1 MATFN
6 LYGDITGDGAA
17 AGALAG
23 ILEGAAQQGEETEL
37 HIFSRGGDVF
47 EGFSLACAI
56 KNHGGRVS
64 AVVDG
69 FAGSAATFPL
79 AACRPVK
86 MHAESLL
93 YLHQPW
99 ILAEGYSEQ
108 LDKTAKLLR
117 QIEQTM
123 IDMYAARTGKPR
135 DVVRG
140 WMVSETY
147 FTAAE
152 ALAAG
157 LCDEIIPSSRGTI
170 PQASS
175 RYALQVMAAVRTP
188 LPAEWI
194 KHFASGGQTKK
205 SAVRTFAFARQKPKQ
220 QKPKARAA
228 RMNPDEVLKKLGL
241 AEGASSDEIIAA
253 LVKYCG
259 SDDSD
264 ENKIALM
271 SAALGMLKPQSE
283 PDGDEESPKMKALAA
298 EVSELQAALKAKA
311 EESET
316 PEAKAEAAQ
325 AKAKAAVAAG
335 QWPSAGMKEL
345 VELYQSGKEPQLF
358 AKGKFTPRDA
368 MFTQGGHPRSGAASA
383 ASSKPNFGT
392 DGKQKAR
399 AAADKIWSRVNGDM
413 KAMLPSSA
421 SAK

>member
-6 LYGDITGDGAA
+6 LYGDIAGDGAA
-17 AGALAG
+17 AGALAC

-47 EGFSLACAI
+47 EGFSLACAV

-99 ILAEGYSEQ
+99 ILAGGYPEQ
-108 LDKTAKLLR
+108 LDKSAKLLR

-399 AAADKIWSRVNGDM
+399 AAADKIWSRVDGDM

>member
-6 LYGDITGDGAA
+6 LYGDIAGDGAA
-17 AGALAG
+17 AGALAC

-47 EGFSLACAI
+47 EGFSLACAV

-108 LDKTAKLLR
+108 LDKSAKLLR

-205 SAVRTFAFARQKPKQ
+205 SAVRTFVFARQKPKQ

-335 QWPSAGMKEL
+335 QWPSSDEKSLAK
-345 VELYQSGKEPQLF
+345 LYAEGKTPHLF
-358 AKGKFTPRDA
+358 AKGRFSPRGVNY
-368 MFTQGGHPRSGAASA
+368 TTGG
-383 ASSKPNFGT
+383 KPNATAKPDFGT
-392 DGKQKAR
+392 TPKSEAR
-399 AAADKIWSRVNGDM
+399 KAADSIWAQVQKRTGELRRDDV
-413 KAMLPSSA
+413 K
-421 SAK
+421 

>member
-1 MATFN
+1 
-6 LYGDITGDGAA
+6 
-17 AGALAG
+17 
-23 ILEGAAQQGEETEL
+23 
-37 HIFSRGGDVF
+37 
-47 EGFSLACAI
+47 
-56 KNHGGRVS
+56 
-64 AVVDG
+64 
-69 FAGSAATFPL
+69 
-79 AACRPVK
+79 
-86 MHAESLL
+86 
-93 YLHQPW
+93 
-99 ILAEGYSEQ
+99 
-108 LDKTAKLLR
+108 
-117 QIEQTM
+117 
-123 IDMYAARTGKPR
+123 
-135 DVVRG
+135 
-140 WMVSETY
+140 
-147 FTAAE
+147 
-152 ALAAG
+152 
-157 LCDEIIPSSRGTI
+157 
-170 PQASS
+170 
-175 RYALQVMAAVRTP
+175 
-188 LPAEWI
+188 
-194 KHFASGGQTKK
+194 
-205 SAVRTFAFARQKPKQ
+205 
-220 QKPKARAA
+220 
-228 RMNPDEVLKKLGL
+228 MNPDEVLKKLGL

-358 AKGKFTPRDA
+358 AKGKFTPRDT

-399 AAADKIWSRVNGDM
+399 AAADKIWSRVDGDM

>member
-175 RYALQVMAAVRTP
+175 RYALQVMASVRTP

-194 KHFASGGQTKK
+194 KHFASGGQSKK
-205 SAVRTFAFARQKPKQ
+205 SAVRTFAFAPKQ

-271 SAALGMLKPQSE
+271 SAAVGMMTQHSE